1 MSIEKILQID
11 LLVPGNADEISIKY
25 PIINK
30 QWIARG
36 NDYYVYVRTNN
47 STRTDIPAF
56 DDVKG
61 DPWNRSFKDWRY
73 AYAQPGEEFDKPH
86 EWTCISYDTQHGLAS
101 SPYEGNHFYRY
112 VTVEGK
118 FVKLHMIIE
127 R

>member
-1 MSIEKILQID
+1 MSSEKILQID

-73 AYAQPGEEFDKPH
+73 AYAQQVKNLINH
-86 EWTCISYDTQHGLAS
+86 TNGLALLTM
-101 SPYEGNHFYRY
+101 PTEQ
-112 VTVEGK
+112 
-118 FVKLHMIIE
+118 IIFIGM
-127 R
+127 

>member
-1 MSIEKILQID
+1 MSSEKMLQID
-11 LLVPGNADEISIKY
+11 LLIPGNADEISIKY

-47 STRTDIPAF
+47 SPRTDIPKF

-73 AYAQPGEEFDKPH
+73 AYAKPGEEFDKPH
-86 EWTCISYDTQHGLAS
+86 AWTCITRDAHGA
-101 SPYEGNHFYRY
+101 NHFYRY